1 MDKEGRNFSLGIAP
15 FRELRNSLR
24 VDNVFYESSGICPG
38 GTRLFFGGEMIFPAQ
53 LVANCQKSPERKIW
67 LESLPL
73 LIDKLIALWFL
84 RLEAPFDSGG
94 TCSWVC
100 PVVRRDGT
108 RAVLK
113 LAMPHMEG
121 KHEIQGLRYWSG
133 RSRLPCWVNLLE
145 ADVDSGAMLLERC
158 LPGTAL
164 RSEPEPEQDV
174 ILAGVLRRV
183 WEAAMDETGLDGAGL
198 DGAGLD
204 ETGLDEFRPL
214 SQMIDFWC
222 EETLAQK
229 HFWPDAGLV
238 SEGMRVMK
246 ELARPAT
253 TDVLLAT
260 DLHAGNVLRAQRE
273 AWLAIDP
280 KPFTGD
286 RSYDPVQHL
295 MNCEARLHRDPR
307 GLVER
312 VAGLS
317 GVDPERLRLWT
328 FARAA
333 ADPREDWT
341 NARWIDIARALS
353 T

>member
-1 MDKEGRNFSLGIAP
+1 
-15 FRELRNSLR
+15 
-24 VDNVFYESSGICPG
+24 VDNVFYESSGICRG
-38 GTRLFFGGEMIFPAQ
+38 GVRLFFGGEMIFPAQ
-53 LVANCQKSPERKIW
+53 LVANCQSTQERKIW

-73 LIDKLIALWFL
+73 LIDKLIAAWFL

-100 PVVRRDGT
+100 PVIRRDGA

-133 RSRLPCWVNLLE
+133 RSRLPCWVSLLE
-145 ADVDSGAMLLERC
+145 ADDDSGAMLLERC
-158 LPGTAL
+158 LPGTTL

-174 ILAGVLRRV
+174 ILAGVLGRV
-183 WEAAMDETGLDGAGL
+183 WEARTETAGL
-198 DGAGLD
+198 DD
-204 ETGLDEFRPL
+204 FRPL
-214 SQMIDFWC
+214 SQMIDYWC

-229 HFWPDAGLV
+229 HLWPDAGLV

-295 MNCEARLHRDPR
+295 MNCEARLHRDPS

-341 NARWIDIARALS
+341 NPRWIDIARALS
-353 T
+353 P